1 MRATLNI
8 PDTLI
13 NDLMF
18 ETGERNKTRLIKSA
32 LEGMLRTIS
41 RKKLIAMRG
50 KLELDLT
57 KEELINEREKDM
69 IEKYI
74 IDSSVLKTV

>member
-1 MRATLNI
+1 MRTTLNI

-13 NDLMF
+13 NELML
-18 ETGERNKTRLIKSA
+18 ETGERNKTRLINTA
-32 LEGMLRTIS
+32 LEEMLRTIR
-41 RKKLIAMRG
+41 RKKLIAMNG

-69 IEKYI
+69 I
-74 IDSSVLKTV
+74 

>member
-18 ETGERNKTRLIKSA
+18 ETGEKNKTRLIKSA
-32 LEGMLRTIS
+32 LEEMLRTIR
-41 RKKLIAMRG
+41 RKKLISMSG
-50 KLELDLT
+50 KLDLDLT
-57 KEELINEREKDM
+57 KEDLIIEREKDM
-69 IEKYI
+69 I
-74 IDSSVLKTV
+74 

>member
-13 NDLMF
+13 NDLVL
-18 ETGERNKTRLIKSA
+18 ETGEKNKTRLIKAA
-32 LEGMLRTIS
+32 LEEMLRSIRR
-41 RKKLIAMRG
+41 RKLMDMGG

-57 KEELINEREKDM
+57 SDELISERKMDM
-69 IEKYI
+69 I
-74 IDSSVLKTV
+74 